1 MVITRLDWR
10 LNGDLLGW
18 LASEY
23 PGLPAAA
30 FEAAYRVLA
39 DPDLRDAAG
48 EAVEAHQ
55 GCTTTPAWIM
65 PGARARS
72 SRGGGGR

>member
-1 MVITRLDWR
+1 MVITRLDWQ
-10 LNGDLLGW
+10 LNGDLFAW
-18 LASEY
+18 LASEN

-48 EAVEAHQ
+48 EGV
-55 GCTTTPAWIM
+55 G
-65 PGARARS
+65 S
-72 SRGGGGR
+72 

>member
-1 MVITRLDWR
+1 MMITRLDWR

-30 FEAAYRVLA
+30 FGAAYRVLA
-39 DPDLRDAAG
+39 DPDLRDQVEG
-48 EAVEAHQ
+48 E
-55 GCTTTPAWIM
+55 
-65 PGARARS
+65 
-72 SRGGGGR
+72 GGGS